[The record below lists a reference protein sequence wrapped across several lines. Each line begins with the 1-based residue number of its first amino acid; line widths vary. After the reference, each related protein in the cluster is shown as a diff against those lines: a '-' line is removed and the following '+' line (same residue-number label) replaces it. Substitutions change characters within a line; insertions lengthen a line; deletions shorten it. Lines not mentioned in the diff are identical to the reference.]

1 MSFFSKLFQPKNE
14 NSVRYKRFMANKINN
29 RSLKYVTERDE
40 DNRDIVIG
48 KGGAIHVR
56 DDGQLIV
63 YGGGSDVLFRAD
75 VDTLTCA
82 ELMSLDG
89 VILEGY
95 DYEKGRE
102 RKIVAHYLYYRK

>member
-29 RSLKYVTERDE
+29 KSLKYVTERDE
-40 DNRDIVIG
+40 ENRDIVIG

-63 YGGGSDVLFRAD
+63 YGGGSRNGDRGCPD
-75 VDTLTCA
+75 R
-82 ELMSLDG
+82 G
-89 VILEGY
+89 VRSRMRMRDQDLC
-95 DYEKGRE
+95 RM
-102 RKIVAHYLYYRK
+102 L